1 MERFT
6 TDKPLDNIETA
17 LNLFY
22 VKDGEAWA
30 RGGGAAPDYP
40 DIRLFDY
47 ARQLIREHG
56 VEELIEPDC
65 DDMELGCQLG
75 DALFDGAETMLGII
89 ATLYTAGWA
98 FAELREKLKRYEDAE
113 EAGKLLWLPC
123 KLGTTVYRY
132 HIIWGNGNVSEEP
145 FTVGAIPDVG
155 TRVFL
160 TKEDATKAMEAQL
173 KSKD

>member
-1 MERFT
+1 MERLT
-6 TDKPLDNIETA
+6 TDHPQDNTETA

-30 RGGGAAPDYP
+30 RNGGEEPDYP
-40 DIRLFDY
+40 DVRLFDF
-47 ARQLIREHG
+47 ARRLIREHG
-56 VEELIEPDC
+56 VEEFMEPDS
-65 DDMELGCQLG
+65 DDMELGEQIS
-75 DALFDGAETMLGII
+75 DALFDGPDTTEGLVAL
-89 ATLYTAGWA
+89 LYTTAWA
-98 FAELREKLKRYEDAE
+98 FAELREKLKQYEDAE
-113 EAGKLLWLPC
+113 AAGKLLWLPC

-145 FTVGAIPDVG
+145 FTVGAIPDCG

-160 TKEDATKAMEAQL
+160 TKEDATEAMEAQL